1 MADRDRAAMRTGGSV
16 RIAVITI
23 VASLLTR
30 NLPATKKVSVNN
42 PTTDPVSAN
51 QDMDW

>member
-1 MADRDRAAMRTGGSV
+1 MADRDRAAKKTGGSV

-30 NLPATKKVSVNN
+30 NLPATKQSKRQQ
-42 PTTDPVSAN
+42 PD
-51 QDMDW
+51 D